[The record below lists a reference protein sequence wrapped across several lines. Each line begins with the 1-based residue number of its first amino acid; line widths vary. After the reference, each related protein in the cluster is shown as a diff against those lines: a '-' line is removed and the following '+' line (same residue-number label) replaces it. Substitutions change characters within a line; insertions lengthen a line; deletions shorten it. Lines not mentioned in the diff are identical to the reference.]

1 MPQIDSHPEFR
12 ARLGRNV
19 HNLSH
24 DLTITCTTG
33 HLLPV
38 FFDYL
43 NPGESVKI
51 AAPFEL
57 RTMPMQ
63 AAAMVNIRCHMEY
76 FFVPMQLLYS
86 AFGNTFYGVNDNFSS
101 LYSTQGAV
109 RKNFPLLDV
118 GWIFWRYTQ
127 GQHSNI
133 YTGESCFQTMYRLA
147 DLFQFDL
154 RDFYLNRQTASPTAI
169 PSYNPYVFPAQYLA
183 YNAIYSYYYRLDTR
197 EQFKNKLF
205 NVDGLYSLQTADAT
219 QTFPHT
225 VFDLKCRPMA
235 DDYFTS
241 VKVSPI
247 VDALNVSGGIP
258 FGSDQ
263 RISSDWLSRGRNMDG
278 DTLTAGSYGL
288 DTVNIDGSPLNDDI
302 SPHYNKSSLFSS
314 FGFEATIAENNF
326 LNGADINTANIR
338 AMFANEKYYSILG
351 RARKN
356 YDDQTLAHFGVEVPK
371 DIKHDISFFGHD
383 VLPVKIGEVISTS
396 GTESTSLGEIAGK
409 GYAYANKNF
418 HTFKAP
424 VHGVVMCIFSV
435 APEIKYSLTGC
446 ARLNWL
452 RDANDFYRPEF
463 DNLGMQPVF
472 RQEVGMS
479 QTGDTR
485 GADILGWQYRYEQY
499 KRRYNRTTSIFNSMN
514 PSVQA
519 GGNLS
524 SWSVSRFPYNGYYE
538 SSALP
543 PAPNAETYSNF
554 LYHPDDIDS
563 IMLVAYDKY
572 VTKPASFTDDHG
584 DIYVNDPFVVD
595 FHFDIKKLSSMSDK
609 SLPKLID

>member
-86 AFGNTFYGVNDNFSS
+86 AFGNTFYGVTDNFSS
-101 LYSTQGAV
+101 LYPVQGV
-109 RKNFPLLDV
+109 IKNTLPLVDV
-118 GWIFWRYTQ
+118 GYIFGYARTR
-127 GQHSNI
+127 GNNI
-133 YTGESCFQTMYRLA
+133 YTGERCWQSMYRLA
-147 DLFQFDL
+147 DLLQYDL
-154 RDFYLNRQTASPTAI
+154 QDFWSNGTSGASVF
-169 PSYNPYVFPAQYLA
+169 NPIVFPANYLA
-183 YNAIYSYYYRLDTR
+183 YNAIYQHYYRLDTR
-197 EQFKNKLF
+197 ETFKNRLF
-205 NVDGLYSLQTADAT
+205 NVDWLYNQGTAGPNQLST
-219 QTFPHT
+219 N
-225 VFDLKCRPMA
+225 VFDLKCRPMS

-241 VKVSPI
+241 AKVSPI

-263 RISSDWLSRGRNMDG
+263 RVSSDWLSRGSTQNG
-278 DTLTAGSYGL
+278 DILKSGSRGDNSVIY
-288 DTVNIDGSPLNDDI
+288 DGSPTNVDY
-302 SPHYNKSSLFSS
+302 SPYEDSGKFFAN
-314 FGFEATIAENNF
+314 FGFAAYNQETSENG
-326 LNGADINTANIR
+326 LDINTANIR

-351 RARKN
+351 RAKKN
-356 YDDQTLAHFGVEVPK
+356 YDDQTLAHFGVKVPK

-383 VLPVKIGEVISTS
+383 VLPIKIGEVISTS

-435 APEIKYSLTGC
+435 VPEIKYSKHGC
-446 ARLNWL
+446 SRINWL

-463 DNLGMQPVF
+463 DNLGMQPIF
-472 RQEVGMS
+472 NQEVGI
-479 QTGDTR
+479 
-485 GADILGWQYRYEQY
+485 GAAGSTQYAARILGWQYRYEQY
-499 KRRYNRTTSIFNSMN
+499 KRRFNRTTTIFNEYNMLN
-514 PSVQA
+514 PSTVIN
-519 GGNLS
+519 GNLS
-524 SWSVSRFPYNGYYE
+524 SWSVSRQPYNGYYH
-538 SSALP
+538 SPSHDVFT
-543 PAPNAETYSNF
+543 PNAESYSLF
-554 LYHPDDIDS
+554 VHQPDDLDS
-563 IMLVAYDKY
+563 VMLVAYNKQIDQP
-572 VTKPASFTDDHG
+572 VNFEVDRG
-584 DIYVNDPFVVD
+584 DAYLYDPFVVD

>member
-63 AAAMVNIRCHMEY
+63 AAAMLNIRCHMEY
-76 FFVPMQLLYS
+76 FFVPMQLLFS
-86 AFGNTFYGVNDNFSS
+86 AFGNVFYGVTDNFSS
-101 LYSTQGAV
+101 LYPVTGVISKTLPV
-109 RKNFPLLDV
+109 VSV
-118 GWIFWRYTQ
+118 GQYFAYYRSR
-127 GQHSNI
+127 GSNI
-133 YTGESCFQTMYRLA
+133 YTGERCWQTMYRLA
-147 DLFQFDL
+147 DLLQYDL
-154 RDFYLNRQTASPTAI
+154 QDFWESGTS
-169 PSYNPYVFPAQYLA
+169 SSGVYNPFVFPANYLA
-183 YNAIYSYYYRLDTR
+183 YNAIYEHYYRLDTR
-197 EQFKNKLF
+197 EQFKNRLF
-205 NVDGLYSLQTADAT
+205 NLDWLY
-219 QTFPHT
+219 TFSGGIPVGHISQN

-263 RISSDWLSRGRNMDG
+263 RISSDWLSRGEVSSHVLSG
-278 DTLTAGSYGL
+278 GSFGENFAL
-288 DTVNIDGSPLNDDI
+288 NPENSPLGDNYIVEDNYDKFFT
-302 SPHYNKSSLFSS
+302 N
-314 FGFEATIAENNF
+314 FGFYSDSSQSSTY
-326 LNGADINTANIR
+326 NGMDINTANIR

-356 YDDQTLAHFGVEVPK
+356 YDDQTLAHFGVKVPK

-383 VLPVKIGEVISTS
+383 VLPIKIGEVISTS

-409 GYAYANKNF
+409 GYAYANKNV

-435 APEIKYSLTGC
+435 VPEIKYSKHGC
-446 ARLNWL
+446 SRINWL

-463 DNLGMQPVF
+463 DNLGMQPLF
-472 RQEVGMS
+472 NQEIGVGAIGS
-479 QTGDTR
+479 SDTAAR
-485 GADILGWQYRYEQY
+485 IIGWQYRYEQY
-499 KRRYNRTTSIFNSMN
+499 KRRFNRTSTIFNQYFGGPTTVTS
-514 PSVQA
+514 
-519 GGNLS
+519 GNLS
-524 SWSVSRFPYNGYYE
+524 SWSVSRQPYNGYFYSASHSPFTPNVE
-538 SSALP
+538 S
-543 PAPNAETYSNF
+543 YSVF
-554 LYHPDDIDS
+554 VHQPDDLDS
-563 IMLVAYDKY
+563 VMLVAYNKTIDQ
-572 VTKPASFTDDHG
+572 PSSFDTDHG
-584 DIYVNDPFVVD
+584 EVYAYDPFVVD